1 MYELNTEETQTI
13 QDLITDMTKPR
24 LPGAWRIVRTFETDD
39 GEALVTFVP
48 ELDAHIIII
57 RTIVEGDEPY
67 SRSSFEIA

>member
-1 MYELNTEETQTI
+1 MYELNTEETQII

-24 LPGAWRIVRTFETDD
+24 LPGAWEIVRTFETDD

-57 RTIVEGDEPY
+57 RTVAEDDEPH
-67 SRSSFEIA
+67 SRSSFQIA